1 MITTVQ
7 YTSLPTYLSHYAS
20 IMDKDM
26 CWAVYILNPF
36 SCIGTDLS
44 H

>member
-7 YTSLPTYLSHYAS
+7 YTSLTTYLSHYTS

-26 CWAVYILNPF
+26 CWVVLY
-36 SCIGTDLS
+36 T
-44 H
+44 